1 MEKDEKFTPIVVIK
15 NILIGIILG
24 VANIIPGVSAGT
36 MAIVTGVYQKL
47 IGIFTLNFK
56 FIKQEW
62 KFILVLAIGAIG
74 GIFAFSVLI
83 EFLLADYNLPT
94 NAFFIGV
101 VLGTCPLIGKKTYSQ
116 RGVKVSTILPGLLTL
131 ALMVVLVVAEHS
143 GGEIEAAVITD
154 INIASFLQIAG
165 AMAVAAM
172 AMIVPGISGSFI
184 ALALG
189 VYPTVINAISNLNII
204 VLIPVGIGVLIG
216 LVGGAKLIDYLLKK
230 APGATYSAIMGL
242 LIGSVVTLAYPLL
255 PQITSFGI
263 EIIISIVVL
272 IAGVAISYMFSR
284 SVKDE

>member
-1 MEKDEKFTPIVVIK
+1 MEKGDKLSPIIVLK
-15 NILIGIILG
+15 NILIGVILG

-62 KFILVLAIGAIG
+62 KFILVLGIGAIG
-74 GIFAFSVLI
+74 GIFAFSKLI
-83 EFLLADYNLPT
+83 EYLLANFNLPT

-101 VLGTCPLIGKKTYSQ
+101 VLGTCPLIGKKTYVG
-116 RGVKVSTILPGLLTL
+116 RGIKASTLIPGILTL
-131 ALMVVLVVAEHS
+131 ALMVVLVVAENS
-143 GGEIEAAVITD
+143 GEELDVAVITD
-154 INIASFLQIAG
+154 INVGSFLQIAG

-189 VYPTVINAISNLNII
+189 VYPTVINAISNLNVI
-204 VLIPVGIGVLIG
+204 VLIPVGIGVVIG

-242 LIGSVVTLAYPLL
+242 LIGSVVTLAYPLV
-255 PQITSFGI
+255 PQISGFGADVI
-263 EIIISIVVL
+263 VSLVVL
-272 IAGVAISYMFSR
+272 VAGIVISYMFSR